1 MLQKNYRHREIFF
14 KLISMNVLS
23 NPTKL
28 VNSVVSSVPA
38 STAMTAF
45 SYGLSRVMNKQF
57 REPEL
62 LAYLVDQQPLVKIT
76 GNYKM
81 ANKPVGFLLH
91 YMAGVG
97 YAAGYE
103 YLWKPFVKLP
113 AIVSG
118 AVYGVVAGVSGTLVW
133 EAVIQMRNDPPKLD
147 KPAYYTHLVLAHII
161 FGATTA
167 VVSRYL
173 AKQ

>member
-1 MLQKNYRHREIFF
+1 M
-14 KLISMNVLS
+14 LS
-23 NPTKL
+23 NSTKITK
-28 VNSVVSSVPA
+28 SVVSSIPA

-45 SYGLSRVMNKQF
+45 SYGLSKVMNKQF

-62 LAYLVDQQPLVKIT
+62 LGFLVDQKPLVKLT
-76 GNYKM
+76 GNYKWT
-81 ANKPVGFLLH
+81 NKPLGFLLH

-97 YAAGYE
+97 FSAGYE

-113 AIVSG
+113 TIANG
-118 AVYGVVAGVSGTLVW
+118 AVYGVAAGVSGVLVW

-147 KPAYYTHLVLAHII
+147 KPAYYTHLVLAHIL

-167 VVSRYL
+167 VASGYL
-173 AKQ
+173 AKN